1 MSSTRT
7 YLAYFNNSRHFQ
19 RHYFDKDGG
28 EYRMH
33 DPYYSHGFNSRTDYL
48 LSLADEYDVPQEVV
62 MALADVLG
70 PNEDFD
76 GLITSL
82 EDSEGYF

>member
-1 MSSTRT
+1 MS
-7 YLAYFNNSRHFQ
+7 
-19 RHYFDKDGG
+19 
-28 EYRMH
+28 

-82 EDSEGYF
+82 EDAEGYF

>member
-1 MSSTRT
+1 
-7 YLAYFNNSRHFQ
+7 
-19 RHYFDKDGG
+19 
-28 EYRMH
+28 MH
-33 DPYYSHGFNSRTDYL
+33 DPYYSHGFNSRTEYL
-48 LSLADEYDVPQEVV
+48 LSLSNEYNVPQEVV

-82 EDSEGYF
+82 EDAGSYSF